1 MKITVLG
8 AGAWGTALAISLSSS
23 LNSSHRV
30 TLWTRNPE
38 HLAELVSQRIN
49 RRYFPAFPLPDSLL
63 LTSALDEA
71 VETAE
76 LALIVVPVSGLRETF
91 RGIVASG
98 KSIPVI
104 WGCKGFETRSAKL
117 PHQVAEEEY
126 SGVAPYGVLSGPS
139 FALEVAQGLP
149 AALTLAAEDVEFA
162 RKVAAQLHTTRL
174 RVYSCRDVVG
184 VETGGAVK
192 NVISIAAGI
201 CDGMGLG
208 HNARAALITR
218 GLAEITRLGLKLGGS
233 METFLGLTGVGDLIL
248 TCTGDL
254 SRNRRV
260 GLALAA
266 GRKLPEILQELGHIA
281 EGVHTAREVLRLSQT
296 MNVEMPITKA
306 VCSILDEGVAARQ
319 AVEELLSREPKSEIY

>member
-1 MKITVLG
+1 MRITVLG
-8 AGAWGTALAISLSSS
+8 AGAWGTALAISLSESP
-23 LNSSHRV
+23 NSSHQV

-38 HLAELVSQRIN
+38 HLAELVSQHVN
-49 RRYFPAFPLPDSLL
+49 RRYFSAFPLPDSLQ

-91 RGIVASG
+91 RRIVASG
-98 KSIPVI
+98 KNVPVI
-104 WGCKGFETRSAKL
+104 WGCKGFETQSAKL

-126 SGVAPYGVLSGPS
+126 RGVAPCGVLSGPS

-149 AALTLAAEDVEFA
+149 AALTLASQDVEFA
-162 RKVAAQLHTTRL
+162 RRVAAQLHTTRL
-174 RVYSCRDVVG
+174 RVYSCGDVVG

-201 CDGMGLG
+201 CDGLGLG

-260 GLALAA
+260 GLALAE
-266 GRKLPEILQELGHIA
+266 GRKLPDILRELGHIA
-281 EGVHTAREVLRLSQT
+281 EGVHTAREVLRLSQA

-306 VCSILDEGVAARQ
+306 VCSILDDGVPARQ
-319 AVEELLSREPKSEIY
+319 AVEALLHREPKSEIY